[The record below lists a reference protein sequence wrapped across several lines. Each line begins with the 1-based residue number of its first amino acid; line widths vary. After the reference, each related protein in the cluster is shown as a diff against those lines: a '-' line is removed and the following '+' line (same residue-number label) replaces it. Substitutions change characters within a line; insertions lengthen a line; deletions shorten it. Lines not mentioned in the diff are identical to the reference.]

1 MGAVGDL
8 APAGDVEISYGKPG
22 FKGLVDEPYLFFLA
36 CFASLGGVLFGYDQG
51 VISGVQ
57 VMNNFEKQFPDIA
70 GNATL
75 QGWMVSVLTL
85 GAMFGA
91 LVNGPIADSLSRRW
105 SILLANGVFLI
116 GSIIQAAS
124 VNTPMLFVAR
134 FIAGFAV
141 GQLSMVVPLYISEIA
156 PPNLRGGLTALQ
168 QGGITAGIMISFW
181 LNYGTQYIG
190 GTGDGQSSAAWR
202 LPLALQCLFSLV
214 LAGGTFWLPYS
225 PRWLVMKDREDEA
238 LHTLSRIRRASA
250 TDHRVQ
256 TELLE
261 IKASALFDRETT
273 AATYPHITSP
283 ILLSYARYKSLFVL
297 PYLNK
302 RMTIACLL
310 QLIQQFTGI
319 NAIIYYAPQIFTN
332 IGLRG
337 ESVNL
342 LATGV
347 VGIINFLCTI
357 PAILFLDY
365 YGRKTLLLVGATGMG
380 IAQLIVATIYA
391 VYRDSW
397 AQHTDAGWAAAVF
410 IWLYIACF
418 AFSIGCIN
426 WIIPSEIFPPGVR
439 AQAVG
444 VAIGVNWLSNFIV
457 ALITPRM
464 LDTIQFGTFYFFL
477 AFCIFLFIW
486 VYFFV
491 PETKNVRMEQMDN
504 IFGGNQGEVD
514 MLRMADIRGRLG
526 LSSGDKDGKDVKEGD
541 GEGSAH
547 VEVVEKE

>member
-8 APAGDVEISYGKPG
+8 APAGNIEISYGKPG
-22 FKGLVDEPYLFFLA
+22 FKGLFDEPYLLFLA
-36 CFASLGGVLFGYDQG
+36 CFASIGGVLFGYDQG
-51 VISGVQ
+51 VISGVL
-57 VMNNFEKQFPDIA
+57 VMNNFEKQFPDLA
-70 GNATL
+70 SDATL

-91 LVNGPIADSLSRRW
+91 FANGPIADALSRRW
-105 SILLANGVFLI
+105 SILLANGIFLI

-124 VNTPMLFVAR
+124 VNVPMIFVGR
-134 FIAGFAV
+134 FIAGLAV

-168 QGGITAGIMISFW
+168 QGGITCGIMVSFW
-181 LNYGTQYIG
+181 INYGTQYIG
-190 GTGDGQSSAAWR
+190 GTGDGQSPVAWR
-202 LPLALQCLFSLV
+202 LPLALQCLFSLI
-214 LAGGTFWLPYS
+214 LGAGTFYLPYS
-225 PRWLVMKDREDEA
+225 PRWLMMKDREDEA
-238 LHTLSRIRRASA
+238 LSTLSRIRRVPQ
-250 TDHRVQ
+250 TDSRVQ
-256 TELLE
+256 NEILE

-273 AATYPHITSP
+273 AALYPDITFA
-283 ILLSYARYKSLFVL
+283 IRLSYERYKSLFVL
-297 PYLNK
+297 RHLNH
-302 RMTIACLL
+302 RLLIACLL

-319 NAIIYYAPQIFTN
+319 NAIIYYAPQIFEN
-332 IGLRG
+332 IGLSG
-337 ESVNL
+337 NSVNL

-365 YGRKTLLLVGATGMG
+365 YGRKTLLLTGATGMG

-391 VYRDSW
+391 VYKDSW
-397 AQHTDAGWAAAVF
+397 FSHADAGWAAAVF

-444 VAIGVNWLSNFIV
+444 IAIGVNWLSNFIV

-464 LDTIQFGTFYFFL
+464 LSTITFGTFYFFL
-477 AFCIFLFIW
+477 AFCVFLW
-486 VYFFV
+486 VWVFFFV
-491 PETKNVRMEQMDN
+491 PETKNVRMEQMDS
-504 IFGGNQGEVD
+504 IFGGNQGEQD
-514 MLRMADIRGRLG
+514 MARMAAIRTQLG
-526 LSSGDKDGKDVKEGD
+526 LASGGKDEKLDDLHG
-541 GEGSAH
+541 H
-547 VEVVEKE
+547 VEDVERP